1 MKATV
6 RIEQSKD
13 RSIKKHSRNSHYV
26 SRRASP
32 SKNKPSDKVQRVS
45 TQKKPEKS
53 MEESLI
59 EKRKKDVSPGLDA
72 EEKMDI
78 FCKYVKERRKMNSE
92 KSSPHKKNS
101 KTTITEQGSAKKPEK
116 KMVQSSAQK
125 NLLAISNIPIARE
138 QRVSLR
144 VNLLK

>member
-6 RIEQSKD
+6 RIEKSKD

-26 SRRASP
+26 SRKATP

-45 TQKKPEKS
+45 TQKKAEKS
-53 MEESLI
+53 MKGSLI
-59 EKRKKDVSPGLDA
+59 EKRKNDVSPGLDSA
-72 EEKMDI
+72 EKMDI
-78 FCKYVKERRKMNSE
+78 FCNYVRERRKMNSE
-92 KSSPHKKNS
+92 KSSPNKKSS
-101 KTTITEQGSAKKPEK
+101 KTTITEQSSAKKPEK

-125 NLLAISNIPIARE
+125 NLLAISNTPLVRE
-138 QRVSLR
+138 QRVSLK